1 MNCATVEGKPASKTD
16 NKYFQT
22 QKIKEREKKKKEFG
36 EISFRSYKK
45 TCQIVLN
52 LFETGSLYY
61 MLVQGFRVY
70 WFIHWSIQ

>member
-1 MNCATVEGKPASKTD
+1 MQQLKENLRQRRTTNIFKPKKSK
-16 NKYFQT
+16 
-22 QKIKEREKKKKEFG
+22 REKKKEFG

>member
-1 MNCATVEGKPASKTD
+1 MQQLKENLRQRRTTNIFKPKKSKR
-16 NKYFQT
+16 
-22 QKIKEREKKKKEFG
+22 ERKKKEFG